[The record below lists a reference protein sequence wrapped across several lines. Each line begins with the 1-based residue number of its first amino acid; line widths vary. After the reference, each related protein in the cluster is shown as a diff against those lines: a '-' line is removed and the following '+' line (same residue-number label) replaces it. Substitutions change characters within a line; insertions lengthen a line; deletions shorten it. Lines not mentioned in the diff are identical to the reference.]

1 MKVVVDSNIV
11 FSALLK
17 SPNRF
22 CDTICLSSDEFYTP
36 KFMFVEIFKY
46 KERIVRQSKMPEEEV
61 LEMLYR
67 LILNLR
73 FFDETL
79 ISTRNFLRGFQL
91 VKNTDRNDL
100 VFVALA
106 FEIGAKLWTSDLELK
121 NGLLAGGFDAFY
133 EP

>member
-17 SPNRF
+17 SPNRYT
-22 CDTICLSSDEFYTP
+22 DIICLSDDEFYTP
-36 KFMFVEIFKY
+36 KFMFVELFKH
-46 KERIVRQSKMPEEEV
+46 KEKIVRVSKMPEEEV

-73 FFDETL
+73 FFDENF
-79 ISTRNFLRGFQL
+79 IGTRNFVRAFQL
-91 VKNTDRNDL
+91 VKDTDRNDL
-100 VFVALA
+100 IFVALA
-106 FEIGAKLWTSDLELK
+106 FEIDGKLWSADAELK
-121 NGLLAGGFDAFY
+121 SSLRMSGFEAFY